1 MKNAPELL
9 VSVEVRGN
17 ITQLPAIDVKLVE
30 LEIMPEGNFF
40 LAKSYYYDEP
50 TDLWQVFEQ
59 STGKPVGGCEKT
71 RKKAVAVANEFLA
84 RHTQGDFEKFTL
96 AVSHW
101 PKIN

>member
-40 LAKSYYYDEP
+40 LARSYYYDEP
-50 TDLWQVFEQ
+50 TDLWQVFELK
-59 STGKPVGGCEKT
+59 TGKPVGECAKT
-71 RKKAVAVANEFLA
+71 RKKAVEQANELIK
-84 RHTQGDFEKFTL
+84 RNTNGDFQKFNL
-96 AVSHW
+96 AVSFW
-101 PKIN
+101 DTIN